1 MIFKKNYL
9 IFFIIVLLFINRKK
23 TYFSIDKKI
32 GRGIFCNNIIFP
44 GEIIEISP
52 TIEIEK
58 IYNNNPIQ
66 HYLFT
71 DKKYNYVG
79 FGLSS
84 MFNHSD
90 NPNVIWYF
98 NKDKEIVFKATTL
111 ILCGQ
116 QLLINYGKK
125 YWQSRNDKYKK

>member
-58 IYNNNPIQ
+58 I
-66 HYLFT
+66 
-71 DKKYNYVG
+71 
-79 FGLSS
+79 
-84 MFNHSD
+84 
-90 NPNVIWYF
+90 
-98 NKDKEIVFKATTL
+98 
-111 ILCGQ
+111 
-116 QLLINYGKK
+116 
-125 YWQSRNDKYKK
+125 